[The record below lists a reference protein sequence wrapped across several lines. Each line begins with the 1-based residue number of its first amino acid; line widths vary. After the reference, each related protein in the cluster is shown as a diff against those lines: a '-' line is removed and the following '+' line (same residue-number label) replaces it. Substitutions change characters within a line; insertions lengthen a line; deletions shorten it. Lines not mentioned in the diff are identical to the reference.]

1 MGIGPPRLD
10 KYMRILSR
18 LFEFLALFHI
28 LKRAN
33 GPHTAV
39 SRPPTDVQSAR
50 RRFLSSLCFV
60 CDYQKGGK
68 TTTSI
73 ALESRDNGVVF
84 WIASNVSPNDSVIA
98 FLSTVLED
106 LRREPNSTEIERET
120 LIAMLTVRSIQ
131 FAASRLRKERGMLNR
146 ATRFCETYLTAN
158 LDTIQTPGE
167 TEVVTK
173 RHSADKQVGVAALLD
188 WLPQFSSATT
198 DPLILC
204 RAAYNARHA
213 PQIAT
218 LEALRQELIVAPQ
231 GTAETFHSVKHLVG
245 RLAEKIR
252 TPANLVNDSL
262 LLGPLLDSYEIR
274 RVEAPV
280 AAKIPMTDGLRN
292 LDSIIRRMLPAD
304 DPRLEDLQVYL
315 GQLDGSLGLEDA
327 IRAISDDEERQHNV
341 HAEIQMLEEFHRN
354 QRKFV
359 ANDRYIACSKL
370 ACFCCKLYFKWH
382 PGRFV
387 EPECHQKTYLNWRPI
402 DLPERVE
409 SEYWPDQRRVLA
421 NLSKE
426 LSNLVEE
433 QIIAQQQPTPW
444 HPDSITNIT
453 AVMGSVAISEV
464 GEVFESGDGESDE
477 VTDSDSLAHLNDDET
492 VDNTDNESAESDEES
507 DGGVG
512 LGY

>member
-39 SRPPTDVQSAR
+39 SRPPTDLQSAR
-50 RRFLSSLCFV
+50 RRFLSSLCFF
-60 CDYQKGGK
+60 CDYQRGGK

-84 WIASNVSPNDSVIA
+84 WIASNVSPNDSVVA

-106 LRREPNSTEIERET
+106 LRREPNSTETERET
-120 LIAMLTVRSIQ
+120 LIAILTVRSIQ

-146 ATRFCETYLTAN
+146 ATRFCESYLTAN
-158 LDTIQTPGE
+158 LDTIQTPG
-167 TEVVTK
+167 VT
-173 RHSADKQVGVAALLD
+173 ALLD

-231 GTAETFHSVKHLVG
+231 GTAETFRSVKHLVG

-262 LLGPLLDSYEIR
+262 LLRPLLDSYEIR

-304 DPRLEDLQVYL
+304 DPRLEDL
-315 GQLDGSLGLEDA
+315 
-327 IRAISDDEERQHNV
+327 AISDDEERQHNV

-359 ANDRYIACSKL
+359 AHDRYIACSKL

-409 SEYWPDQRRVLA
+409 SKYWPDQRRVLA

-433 QIIAQQQPTPW
+433 QIITQQQPTPW

-477 VTDSDSLAHLNDDET
+477 VTDSDSLAHLNYDET
-492 VDNTDNESAESDEES
+492 VDNTDNESGESDEES

>member
-1 MGIGPPRLD
+1 MATFSD
-10 KYMRILSR
+10 KIHNPDKRQKP
-18 LFEFLALFHI
+18 H
-28 LKRAN
+28 LKN
-33 GPHTAV
+33 NPEITAV
-39 SRPPTDVQSAR
+39 PD
-50 RRFLSSLCFV
+50 SSLIKDITNIIRRDGGIIIKNFITPEEAGPY
-60 CDYQKGGK
+60 YQKVGK
-68 TTTSI
+68 YEETLFPLLI
-73 ALESRDNGVVF
+73 YHRAGLLESLPH
-84 WIASNVSPNDSVIA
+84 SPRKALII
-98 FLSTVLED
+98 LLTM
-106 LRREPNSTEIERET
+106 RRQSYY
-120 LIAMLTVRSIQ
+120 SKK
-131 FAASRLRKERGMLNR
+131 SR
-146 ATRFCETYLTAN
+146 
-158 LDTIQTPGE
+158 
-167 TEVVTK
+167 
-173 RHSADKQVGVAALLD
+173 VAALLD
-188 WLPQFSSATT
+188 WLPQFSSDTT

-231 GTAETFHSVKHLVG
+231 GTAESFRSVKHLVG

-262 LLGPLLDSYEIR
+262 LLRPLLDSYEIR

-315 GQLDGSLGLEDA
+315 GQLDGSMGLEDA

-359 ANDRYIACSKL
+359 AHDRYIACSKL

-433 QIIAQQQPTPW
+433 QIIAQQQPIPW

-464 GEVFESGDGESDE
+464 GEVFESGDGESD

-492 VDNTDNESAESDEES
+492 VDNTDNESGESDEES

>member
-33 GPHTAV
+33 GPHTAI
-39 SRPPTDVQSAR
+39 SQPPTDLQTAR
-50 RRFLSSLCFV
+50 RRFLTSLCFI

-73 ALESRDNGVVF
+73 ALESLGNGVVF
-84 WIASNVSPNDSVIA
+84 WVAANLSPNDGVLT

-106 LRREPNSTEIERET
+106 LPREPNSTVAERET
-120 LIAMLTVRSIQ
+120 LIETLTLRSIE
-131 FAASRLRKERGMLNR
+131 FVAPRLRKERGMLHR
-146 ATRFCETYLTAN
+146 AARFCKNYLTTN
-158 LDTIQTPGE
+158 LDTIETPG
-167 TEVVTK
+167 VT
-173 RHSADKQVGVAALLD
+173 ALID
-188 WLPQFSSATT
+188 WLPQFSFATT

-204 RAAYNARHA
+204 RAAYNARHD
-213 PQIAT
+213 PHIVT
-218 LEALRQELIVAPQ
+218 LEALQQELMVAPK
-231 GTAETFHSVKHLVG
+231 GTAEAFRSVKHLVG

-262 LLGPLLDSYEIR
+262 LLRPLFNSYETR
-274 RVEAPV
+274 RVEAPI
-280 AAKIPMTDGLRN
+280 AAKLHTTDGLRN
-292 LDSIIRRMLPAD
+292 LDSILRRMRPAN
-304 DPRLEDLQVYL
+304 DPRLGDLQAYL

-327 IRAISDDEERQHNV
+327 IRGISDDGESHHNV

-359 ANDRYIACSKL
+359 AHDRYVACSKL

-387 EPECHQKTYLNWRPI
+387 EPESHQKTYLNWRPI
-402 DLPERVE
+402 DLPESWE

-421 NLSKE
+421 NISKE

-433 QIIAQQQPTPW
+433 QIITQQQPIPW

-453 AVMGSVAISEV
+453 AVMGSVAISEA
-464 GEVFESGDGESDE
+464 GEVFESGDGESD
-477 VTDSDSLAHLNDDET
+477 DSDSLAHLNDDAT
-492 VDNTDNESAESDEES
+492 VDNTDNESEDSDEES

-512 LGY
+512 LGD

>member
-1 MGIGPPRLD
+1 
-10 KYMRILSR
+10 
-18 LFEFLALFHI
+18 
-28 LKRAN
+28 
-33 GPHTAV
+33 
-39 SRPPTDVQSAR
+39 
-50 RRFLSSLCFV
+50 
-60 CDYQKGGK
+60 
-68 TTTSI
+68 
-73 ALESRDNGVVF
+73 
-84 WIASNVSPNDSVIA
+84 
-98 FLSTVLED
+98 
-106 LRREPNSTEIERET
+106 
-120 LIAMLTVRSIQ
+120 MLTVRYIQ
-131 FAASRLRKERGMLNR
+131 FAASRLGKERGMLNR
-146 ATRFCETYLTAN
+146 ATRFCESYLTAN
-158 LDTIQTPGE
+158 LDTIQTP
-167 TEVVTK
+167 
-173 RHSADKQVGVAALLD
+173 GVAALLD

-218 LEALRQELIVAPQ
+218 LEALRQELAVAPQ
-231 GTAETFHSVKHLVG
+231 GTAETFRSVKHLVG

-262 LLGPLLDSYEIR
+262 LLRPLLDSYEIR

-280 AAKIPMTDGLRN
+280 AAKIPVTDGLRN

-359 ANDRYIACSKL
+359 AHDRYMACSKL

-409 SEYWPDQRRVLA
+409 SKYWPDQRRVLA

-433 QIIAQQQPTPW
+433 QIITQQQPTPW

-464 GEVFESGDGESDE
+464 GEVFESGDGESD
-477 VTDSDSLAHLNDDET
+477 VTDSDSLAHLNYDET
-492 VDNTDNESAESDEES
+492 VDNTDNESGESDEES